1 MPFAFPNCAFDST
14 VSRNDGTNTPLPE
27 YKPVRSHDAITNTHT
42 IKCSIE
48 AIPGMPFS
56 ICVRSS
62 DQALPRVGVILFVDD
77 VEQNRVGLRP
87 GYAVRLNG
95 RPISANEEQPFR
107 FMTLEESKNVKSSNV
122 GTIRIELWRSIVTE
136 STEGAVTYA
145 AVQAGPLAATV
156 LSSAQPSNSIS
167 RVSKVQYLDK
177 HPLVV
182 FIFECRS
189 RVDLIKLG
197 YIAPSLADKKENLE
211 LPTLKKFSSIST
223 SNSTEMILNLNN
235 SAGSSSLS
243 SYPPPTAI
251 LPTRTVPLARPG
263 SSEAIVKRDENLP
276 EPIKLFIEK
285 RSPESL
291 DLMITKILEVY
302 GEEAINKFNT
312 KISNKRSIDDAPT
325 ETQKRLRE
333 DFVDYNFN
341 NSVFN

>member
-1 MPFAFPNCAFDST
+1 MPFAVPNCAFDST

-27 YKPVRSHDAITNTHT
+27 YRPERSHDSINNTHT
-42 IKCSIE
+42 IRCSIE

-62 DQALPRVGVILFVDD
+62 DQALPRVGVILFVDN

-189 RVDLIKLG
+189 RADLIKLN
-197 YIAPSLADKKENLE
+197 YIAPSLADKKENLD
-211 LPTLKKFSSIST
+211 LPTLKKSIST
-223 SNSTEMILNLNN
+223 STEDNLVLNN
-235 SAGSSSLS
+235 TISSNSLS
-243 SYPPPTAI
+243 SIPPPTAI
-251 LPTRTVPLARPG
+251 LATRTVPLAKPG
-263 SSEAIVKRDENLP
+263 SSDLIIKKDEIP
-276 EPIKLFIEK
+276 EPVNSFIENC
-285 RSPESL
+285 SYGLVEAL
-291 DLMITKILEVY
+291 ITKIVDVH
-302 GEEAINKFNT
+302 GETAISTFNKI
-312 KISNKRSIDDAPT
+312 KDRKRITSDLLSENPSV
-325 ETQKRLRE
+325 KRPRQE
-333 DFVDYNFN
+333 Y
-341 NSVFN
+341 